1 MESAGSPPVWAPWL
15 EALPPDAAPALVP
28 LLDRLASRLDPLAV
42 AAAGSGS
49 LALFDAGPGQLGGP
63 RVAQLAI
70 LLVLARRAA
79 MAGARFAWGT
89 LQETEAALSPGAGAD
104 ACRGLIEART
114 PHEATGAQIAGWR
127 LRLEERP
134 EWDEVW
140 VIGSPRLGAPPD
152 LPGAIHLQLWD
163 TLDLDARQIGVSC
176 AHGERHAEMRLD
188 LPDDAVCVRLMRLGG
203 SLRRTEERDL
213 LPNPAAARGRG
224 GEGERTDLEERGE
237 PGRGAEVDGVPAAGL
252 GGMGGTD
259 TPAEPLR
266 VRGASRFATALHRL
280 TGRTALASRLS
291 RAVGRRHTA
300 YIRKMREMFESG
312 DFDSALRHAIPLAA
326 EVGPRR
332 LPLRQ
337 FAPRADLHIRPE
349 RSRPWSVAEISPDLH
364 GELRRLYREAFHR
377 LESQE
382 RIEEAAFLLAEVLHD
397 HEEAVSF
404 LERHGRVRLA
414 AEMAEA
420 RDLAPGLVVRQWFL
434 AGDRQRGLRIAHR
447 TGAFADAVTRLERGH
462 EPEQAAELRWLWAS
476 GLAAAGDYAT
486 AVETLW
492 PLAAER
498 HRAHE
503 WMDRAIAQGGA
514 PAGRMLARKVSLSQ
528 RPPEPLEP
536 AGRGVPEPFEAVR
549 AAAVSLLESW
559 RAEGAPARVAFADA
573 LRRGPRLPAAAVLA
587 RAAVRSIARDSGRLG
602 ARMEAAD
609 YRQLATFAGDGAL
622 RTDALALLFP
632 PPSPWI
638 SRDERSEPWRVEIA
652 ARDAGNMP
660 AYDAAFLP
668 NGLTAVALGEAG
680 VRLLARGGRTVA
692 ELDEP
697 AHRLVV
703 SDHGDRAI
711 ALARRGDTWRLSRL
725 DFSLRRAEAWCEVR
739 LDAFAPDYDGAFWFV
754 AGPDGLLAAETTG
767 HRFDGAWGV
776 SRLPGTAL
784 AIARSEARCS
794 LLLGGQ
800 HSEVWTYEL
809 PALTLR
815 RREPAAIPPGIRR
828 THRVAV
834 SAEGLLANPSP
845 AAAPG
850 RPITLHVHGDP
861 ALAIPVA
868 TAGKSGAP
876 AVAGDWAALPVHAS
890 DAICVSLVHLPSAA
904 VRAEVTLARTA
915 KVALRLTPQYLTLAD
930 DRGRV
935 VVLDLENGQVRRDF
949 RL

>member
-1 MESAGSPPVWAPWL
+1 MESAGSPTVWASWL
-15 EALPPDAAPALVP
+15 EALPPDTAPALVP
-28 LLDRLASRLDPLAV
+28 LLDRLASRLEPLGA

-63 RVAQLAI
+63 RVAQIAV

-79 MAGARFAWGT
+79 TAGARFAWGT
-89 LQETEAALSPGAGAD
+89 LQETEAPLSPGAGAD
-104 ACRGLIEART
+104 ACRRLVESRT
-114 PHEATGAQIAGWR
+114 PHEATAAQIASWR

-152 LPGAIHLQLWD
+152 LPGALHLQIWD
-163 TLDLDARQIGVSC
+163 TLDLDARQVGVSLSR
-176 AHGERHAEMRLD
+176 GERREETRLD
-188 LPDDAVCVRLMRLGG
+188 LPDDAACVRLMRLGG
-203 SLRRTEERDL
+203 GRRTEERDL
-213 LPNPAAARGRG
+213 LPAPAPGARDALGALGVAGAA
-224 GEGERTDLEERGE
+224 EGDDVLDRL
-237 PGRGAEVDGVPAAGL
+237 PALPQAPSAAGA
-252 GGMGGTD
+252 TD
-259 TPAEPLR
+259 TPEEPLR

-291 RAVGRRHTA
+291 RAVGRRHAA

-447 TGAFADAVTRLERGH
+447 TGAFADAVTRLERGR

-528 RPPEPLEP
+528 RPPEPLELLAP
-536 AGRGVPEPFEAVR
+536 AERVAPEPFEAVR
-549 AAAVSLLESW
+549 GAAVSLLESW

-602 ARMEAAD
+602 ARMDPAD

-622 RTDALALLFP
+622 RTDALALQLP

-638 SRDERSEPWRVEIA
+638 HRDERGEPWRVEIA

-711 ALARRGDTWRLSRL
+711 ALARRGDTWRLARL
-725 DFSLRRAEAWCEVR
+725 DFSLRRAETWCEVR

-754 AGPDGLLAAETTG
+754 AGPDGLLAAETSG

-784 AIARSEARCS
+784 AIARSEGRCS

-800 HSEVWTYEL
+800 HSEIWTYEL

-828 THRVAV
+828 THRAAV
-834 SAEGLLANPSP
+834 SAEGLVATPST

-850 RPITLHVHGDP
+850 RPISLHVHGGP
-861 ALAIPVA
+861 ALAVA
-868 TAGKSGAP
+868 VAAAGKPGAP
-876 AVAGDWAALPVHAS
+876 AVAGDWAALPVHAP
-890 DAICVSLVHLPSAA
+890 DAICVALVHLPSAA

-915 KVALRLTPQYLTLAD
+915 KVTLRLTPQYLTLAD

>member
-1 MESAGSPPVWAPWL
+1 MESAGSPTVWAPWL
-15 EALPPDAAPALVP
+15 EALPPDTAPALVP
-28 LLDRLASRLDPLAV
+28 LLDRLASRLDPLGA

-104 ACRGLIEART
+104 ACRGLVEART
-114 PHEATGAQIAGWR
+114 PHEATGAQISGWR

-152 LPGAIHLQLWD
+152 LPGAIHLQIWD
-163 TLDLDARQIGVSC
+163 TLDLDARQVGISC
-176 AHGERHAEMRLD
+176 TRGERHEEMRLD

-203 SLRRTEERDL
+203 GLRRTDERDL
-213 LPNPAAARGRG
+213 IPNPAAGGRG
-224 GEGERTDLEERGE
+224 GELEREDRGGISGISGDDGLDR
-237 PGRGAEVDGVPAAGL
+237 PDSAVHASSHGA
-252 GGMGGTD
+252 TD
-259 TPAEPLR
+259 TPEEPLR

-291 RAVGRRHTA
+291 RAVGRRHAA

-447 TGAFADAVTRLERGH
+447 TGAFADAVTRLERGR

-528 RPPEPLEP
+528 KPPDPLEP

-638 SRDERSEPWRVEIA
+638 SRD
-652 ARDAGNMP
+652 
-660 AYDAAFLP
+660 
-668 NGLTAVALGEAG
+668 
-680 VRLLARGGRTVA
+680 
-692 ELDEP
+692 
-697 AHRLVV
+697 
-703 SDHGDRAI
+703 
-711 ALARRGDTWRLSRL
+711 
-725 DFSLRRAEAWCEVR
+725 
-739 LDAFAPDYDGAFWFV
+739 
-754 AGPDGLLAAETTG
+754 
-767 HRFDGAWGV
+767 
-776 SRLPGTAL
+776 
-784 AIARSEARCS
+784 
-794 LLLGGQ
+794 
-800 HSEVWTYEL
+800 
-809 PALTLR
+809 
-815 RREPAAIPPGIRR
+815 
-828 THRVAV
+828 
-834 SAEGLLANPSP
+834 
-845 AAAPG
+845 
-850 RPITLHVHGDP
+850 
-861 ALAIPVA
+861 
-868 TAGKSGAP
+868 
-876 AVAGDWAALPVHAS
+876 
-890 DAICVSLVHLPSAA
+890 
-904 VRAEVTLARTA
+904 
-915 KVALRLTPQYLTLAD
+915 
-930 DRGRV
+930 
-935 VVLDLENGQVRRDF
+935 
-949 RL
+949 